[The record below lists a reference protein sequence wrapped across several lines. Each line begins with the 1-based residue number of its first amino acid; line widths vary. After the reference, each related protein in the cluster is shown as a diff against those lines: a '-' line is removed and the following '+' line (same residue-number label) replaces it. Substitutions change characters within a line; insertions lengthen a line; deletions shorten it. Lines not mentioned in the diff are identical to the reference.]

1 MTEPR
6 LGDILRRHVEAR
18 GDKVALRFQET
29 ACSYAQLE
37 HRACQVA
44 NGLAAAGV
52 VPGDRVAWLGKN
64 SLSYFEYLIGAAKVG
79 AVMVPINWRLAPP
92 EIEFLLEDSRP
103 AWLVV
108 EPEFRG
114 SLPQSPVARGILT
127 SGGNDDE
134 YLAWRSAQP
143 ATDPGRIA
151 DVTEPALQLY
161 TSGTT
166 GRPKGAVLT
175 NRSLFGLRAEIARL
189 GEPEWYRWSVEDVS
203 LIAMPVAHIS
213 GPGWGLWTLHY
224 GATGVIT
231 REFDPHA
238 IFDLLT
244 LHRITKIM
252 MVPTAMQIAV
262 RHPGSKSADFSFLR
276 YIYYGGSPIPPD
288 LQRECLDVF
297 GCGFVQMYGMTE
309 TAGTVVALAPE
320 HHGEGAEARPGSVGR
335 ALPGVELRIVDA
347 EGRALPVGETGEIA
361 TRSLANMVA
370 YFNRPEATAET
381 IDSDGWLRTGDAGFL
396 DAEGF
401 LYLRDRVKDMII
413 SGGENVYP
421 VEVENAIR
429 THPDV
434 ADVAVVGVPDE
445 KWGERVLAVVVP
457 KSGAAP
463 SADSIVAWSRERIAA
478 YKSPKSVRFVAEL
491 PRNASGKVLR
501 RELRERFRTQG

>member
-6 LGDILRRHVEAR
+6 LGDILRRHAGAP
-18 GDKVALRFQET
+18 GDKIALRFGEI
-29 ACSYAQLE
+29 ACSYAELE
-37 HRACQVA
+37 RRACQVA
-44 NGLAAAGV
+44 NGLATAGV

-64 SLSYFEYLIGAAKVG
+64 SLNYFEYLIGAAKVG

-92 EIEFLLEDSRP
+92 EIAFLLEDCRP

-114 SLPQSPVARGILT
+114 ALPPSLGARGILT
-127 SGGNDDE
+127 SGGNGDE
-134 YLAWRSAQP
+134 YVAWRSTQP
-143 ATDPGRIA
+143 ATDPGRSA

-189 GEPEWYRWSVEDVS
+189 GEPEWYRWSAEDVS

-213 GPGWGLWTLHY
+213 GTGWGLWTLHY

-262 RHPGSKSADFSFLR
+262 RHPGSKNADFSFLR

-288 LQRECLDVF
+288 LQRECLAVF

-320 HHGEGAEARPGSVGR
+320 NHGEGATARPGSVGR

-347 EGRALPVGETGEIA
+347 DGRALPVGETGEIA

-396 DAEGF
+396 DADGF

-463 SADSIVAWSRERIAA
+463 TADSIVAWSRERIAA
-478 YKSPKSVRFVAEL
+478 YKSPKSVQFVTEL

>member
-1 MTEPR
+1 MTEPK
-6 LGDILRRHVEAR
+6 LGDILRRHAQER
-18 GDKVALRFQET
+18 GDKIALRFQEA
-29 ACSYAQLE
+29 ACSYAELE
-37 HRACQVA
+37 RHACQVA

-64 SLSYFEYLIGAAKVG
+64 SLHYFEYLIGAAKVG
-79 AVMVPINWRLAPP
+79 AVMVPISWRLAPP

-103 AWLVV
+103 VWLVV
-108 EPEFRG
+108 EPEFRAA
-114 SLPQSPVARGILT
+114 LPQSLGARGILT
-127 SGGNDDE
+127 SGGSDDE

-143 ATDPGRIA
+143 ATDTGRIA

-213 GPGWGLWTLHY
+213 GTGWGLWTLHY

-244 LHRITKIM
+244 RHRITKIM

-262 RHPGSKSADFSFLR
+262 RHPGSKNADFSFLR
-276 YIYYGGSPIPPD
+276 YIYYGGSPIPPA
-288 LQRECLDVF
+288 LQRECLAVF

-320 HHGEGAEARPGSVGR
+320 HHGEGASARPGAVGR

-347 EGRALPVGETGEIA
+347 AGRALPAGETGEIA

-370 YFNRPEATAET
+370 YFNRAEATAET

-413 SGGENVYP
+413 SGGENIYP

-429 THPDV
+429 THADV

-457 KSGAAP
+457 KAGAAP
-463 SADSIVAWSRERIAA
+463 TADSIVAWSRERIAA
-478 YKSPKSVRFVAEL
+478 YKSPKSVQFVAEL

-501 RELRERFRTQG
+501 RELRERFRNQA